1 MIRNKPKFR
10 KSKCIKCKYHGLGGH
25 GYLVNINGKG
35 IHIYCNYSVTGKTCL
50 KPSGPFETID
60 IRGEDYDDCKLFSP
74 GKRIQEPEI

>member
-1 MIRNKPKFR
+1 MYRNKPKFR
-10 KSKCIKCKYHGLGGH
+10 KSRCLKCKYHGLGSH

-35 IHIYCNYSVTGKTCL
+35 IHIYCNYAVTGKTCL

-74 GKRIQEPEI
+74 GKMIKEPEI